1 MPHSL
6 GSVSGS
12 FDVEAFRKADIE
24 NIRLS
29 RARRWPF
36 LFRHASSPC
45 LQEYRAGSTSNPART
60 GRPRTVLRGENA
72 LKNRCANALVVNI
85 QNSTAA
91 CKVQVEKAKTWSSPL
106 EVLKKTYNLAQVR
119 HETPH
124 IVQRNSTASFKTL
137 DQGSLNRLHR
147 LRAFNE

>member
-36 LFRHASSPC
+36 LSRQASSPC
-45 LQEYRAGSTSNPART
+45 LQEYRARSTSNPART
-60 GRPRTVLRGENA
+60 GRPRAVLRGENA
-72 LKNRCANALVVNI
+72 LKKLRRECVGREYSN
-85 QNSTAA
+85 
-91 CKVQVEKAKTWSSPL
+91 
-106 EVLKKTYNLAQVR
+106 
-119 HETPH
+119 
-124 IVQRNSTASFKTL
+124 F
-137 DQGSLNRLHR
+137 DGSL
-147 LRAFNE
+147 